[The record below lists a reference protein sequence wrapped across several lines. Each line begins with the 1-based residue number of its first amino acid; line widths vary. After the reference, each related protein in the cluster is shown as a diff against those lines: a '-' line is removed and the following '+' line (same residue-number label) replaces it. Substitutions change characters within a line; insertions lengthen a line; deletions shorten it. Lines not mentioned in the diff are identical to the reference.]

1 MLLVTSESMRYA
13 ESTAM
18 TTYKVNEE
26 LLMEIVA
33 ARFTDKLIEIL
44 GNIREKR
51 FLIFAGKGKNGG
63 DAIAIARYLVLEGA
77 EVSVFLIKDKD
88 EELSPITQLQLDRL
102 REIRPS
108 SIMDFTLEKVKGD
121 FLIDGLF
128 GTGFKGELRE
138 PYSSVVGYMNS
149 LGIPII
155 SIDVPS
161 GLDASTGKISN
172 NCVRANYTFTLGLP
186 KLGLFVYP
194 GAEFVGKVHLINLGF
209 PLDRFIRREY
219 ELIDESLIKSIL
231 PSREPDSHKG
241 TYGRIGI
248 IAGSS
253 NYPGASILVTK
264 GALASGA
271 GLVTLFATPDMY
283 QMLYSI
289 DPEVTLYPREN
300 WTDLLSSLSS
310 LVLGPGIGKQDAS
323 FISNILGIIKVPVVL
338 DADGLNSIVGSVDI
352 LKSSQAPIIIT
363 PHPGE
368 MARLIGKEIAFVQS
382 NRLEVAINFS
392 KEYGVIT
399 VLKGARTV
407 ISSLEGIT
415 YINPTGNPS
424 MATGGMGDVLS
435 GLIGGFIARGL
446 SPLYASILGV
456 YMHGLAG
463 DRLSKRQ
470 ERVLAQEVANEVP
483 ILLRSMMDNQHNAVF

>member
-1 MLLVTSESMRYA
+1 MLLVTSEVMRYA

-18 TTYKVNEE
+18 TAYKADEE

-33 ARFTDKLIEIL
+33 TRFTDKIIEIL
-44 GNIREKR
+44 GNTREKM
-51 FLIFAGKGKNGG
+51 FLVFAGKGKNGG
-63 DAIAIARYLVLEGA
+63 DAIAIARHLILEGA
-77 EVSVFLIKDKD
+77 KVSVFLIKDKD
-88 EELSPITQLQLDRL
+88 EEFSPITQLQIDRL
-102 REIRPS
+102 REVCPS
-108 SIMDFTLEKVKGD
+108 SIKDSIPEGIKGD

-138 PYSSVVGYMNS
+138 PYSSVVSYMNT
-149 LGIPII
+149 LDIPII

-172 NCVRANYTFTLGLP
+172 NCVKATYTFTLGLP

-194 GAEFVGKVHLINLGF
+194 GAEFAGEIHIINLGF
-209 PLDRFIRREY
+209 PLERFVKVEY
-219 ELIDESLIKSIL
+219 ELIDENLIKLIL

-241 TYGRIGI
+241 TYGRVGI

-271 GLVTLFATPDMY
+271 GLVTLFVTPDMY
-283 QMLYSI
+283 QMLHSI
-289 DPEVTLYPREN
+289 DPEVILYPREN
-300 WTDLLSSLSS
+300 WTDLLPDLSS
-310 LVLGPGIGKQDAS
+310 LILGPGIGKRDAS
-323 FISNILGIIKVPVVL
+323 YIGNILSMSKVPVVL

-352 LKSSQAPIIIT
+352 LKSSNAPTIIT

-368 MARLIGKEIAFVQS
+368 MARLIGKETTFVQN
-382 NRLEVAINFS
+382 NRLEVAVNFS
-392 KEYGVIT
+392 REYGVVT
-399 VLKGARTV
+399 VLKGARTIV
-407 ISSLEGIT
+407 SSPEGIT

-435 GLIGGFIARGL
+435 GLIGGFVARGL

-456 YMHGLAG
+456 YIHGLAG
-463 DRLSKRQ
+463 DKLGKRQ
-470 ERVLAQEVANEVP
+470 ERVLAQEVASEIP
-483 ILLRSMMDNQHNAVF
+483 ILLRSMMDN